1 MELMVIT
8 FTRGQGVTTRCG
20 ILDFL
25 IMEAEKY
32 VILPKHFLMN
42 SSFKDFGFLPSS
54 CKYYFLIVALGT
66 EVSSFKCKMVAGGV

>member
-32 VILPKHFLMN
+32 
-42 SSFKDFGFLPSS
+42 
-54 CKYYFLIVALGT
+54 
-66 EVSSFKCKMVAGGV
+66 